1 MNLGFYT
8 RPSIFSG
15 HWVTTC
21 CLFQRTFSTVHVL
34 TALLCKTRGP
44 FLEGPENFLHP
55 ESHSKISNL
64 MITELFYSHIFKMN
78 RSFLHARRFGRVRF
92 STFRYR
98 YQNGFTGPKSFRHFR
113 ETGPRLLSSCHE
125 VSQTKVTV
133 CFSVLPGGSQLLHSV
148 Y

>member
-55 ESHSKISNL
+55 ESHSKISHL
-64 MITELFYSHIFKMN
+64 MITELCYSYIFKMN
-78 RSFLHARRFGRVRF
+78 RSSLHARRFGRVRF

-98 YQNGFTGPKSFRHFR
+98 YQNGFTARNVSGAFEKRAPGYCPPAMK
-113 ETGPRLLSSCHE
+113 CH
-125 VSQTKVTV
+125 
-133 CFSVLPGGSQLLHSV
+133 
-148 Y
+148 